1 MRAGGIGLH
10 CGPGGR
16 LPTSFLPPAPQ
27 NHKQTK
33 KVMFFVCRP
42 ASNPGFEGVRWFC
55 EAKLVQF
62 VFTVALPFIALM
74 IWQNAVIPAVRGRG

>member
-1 MRAGGIGLH
+1 
-10 CGPGGR
+10 
-16 LPTSFLPPAPQ
+16 
-27 NHKQTK
+27 
-33 KVMFFVCRP
+33 MFFVCRP